1 MTEPC
6 EVCPFKGCEG
16 CEYQGGTAEP
26 QGNWASHGR
35 LLASSETAPAGALTP
50 VAPGPDH
57 YVTPALDRRNRG

>member
-26 QGNWASHGR
+26 QGNWAILR
-35 LLASSETAPAGALTP
+35 YTWRTTTAAP
-50 VAPGPDH
+50 VIAVDAAMKSPGPDH
-57 YVTPALDRRNRG
+57 RTVKES